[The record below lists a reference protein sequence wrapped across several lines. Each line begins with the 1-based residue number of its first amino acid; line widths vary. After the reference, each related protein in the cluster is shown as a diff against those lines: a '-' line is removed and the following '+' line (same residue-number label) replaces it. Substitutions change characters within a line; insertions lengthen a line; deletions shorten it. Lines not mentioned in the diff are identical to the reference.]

1 MNHTILYCV
10 HPCMLTSKDTEYRVC
25 DDIGIGIYI
34 CATKEDLSGIRA
46 WIDACYTYV
55 CLYLYDV
62 QKYYFEGTY
71 HCMKLTKTDKS
82 VSMH

>member
-1 MNHTILYCV
+1 MNHTILYYV

-25 DDIGIGIYI
+25 DDIGIGIDI

-55 CLYLYDV
+55 
-62 QKYYFEGTY
+62 
-71 HCMKLTKTDKS
+71 
-82 VSMH
+82 